1 MKFYGDS
8 HELEMLF
15 YSLLR
20 QAQYYL
26 REFDRVVTRLSHI
39 IRHKVFSFSSSSVT
53 DKGEAEEA
61 NYDYSN
67 SVNSDQVIVED
78 YLPESTKFH
87 VFQVSEKFR
96 QYYESSFQLLKLL
109 SSELQRDFRMKEEEA
124 TLFIVLTF
132 FLLGLLILQ
141 LLVFFCSRYAQ
152 YRQRH

>member
-1 MKFYGDS
+1 M
-8 HELEMLF
+8 F
-15 YSLLR
+15 YSTLR

-26 REFDRVVTRLSHI
+26 REFDRMVQRLSHVLK
-39 IRHKVFSFSSSSVT
+39 HKVLSFSSSST
-53 DKGEAEEA
+53 TTKDQAEETE
-61 NYDYSN
+61 Y
-67 SVNSDQVIVED
+67 VNSDQVIVED

-109 SSELQRDFRMKEEEA
+109 STELQRDFRMKEEEA

-141 LLVFFCSRYAQ
+141 LLVFFCTRYAQ

>member
-1 MKFYGDS
+1 MV
-8 HELEMLF
+8 
-15 YSLLR
+15 
-20 QAQYYL
+20 QQ
-26 REFDRVVTRLSHI
+26 LSHVLK
-39 IRHKVFSFSSSSVT
+39 HKLLSFSSSSAT
-53 DKGEAEEA
+53 TKDEAEEET
-61 NYDYSN
+61 DY
-67 SVNSDQVIVED
+67 VNSDQVIVED

-109 SSELQRDFRMKEEEA
+109 STELQRDFRMKEEEA

-141 LLVFFCSRYAQ
+141 LLVFFCTRYAQ

>member
-1 MKFYGDS
+1 MKFYGDPR
-8 HELEMLF
+8 ELEALF
-15 YSLLR
+15 YSTLR

-26 REFDRVVTRLSHI
+26 REFDRMVQQLSHVLK
-39 IRHKVFSFSSSSVT
+39 HKLLSFSSSSAT
-53 DKGEAEEA
+53 TKNEAEET
-61 NYDYSN
+61 DY
-67 SVNSDQVIVED
+67 VNSDQVIVED

-109 SSELQRDFRMKEEEA
+109 STELQRDFRMKEEEA

-141 LLVFFCSRYAQ
+141 LLVFFCTRYAQ